1 MQQELKEAFRLYDKE
16 GKSSQESFSQSRVKL
31 FLLHVELKILFKVF
45 FSWKLIKFDKNIRP
59 CTQIFISIKS
69 CYIFLDKMWVWRES
83 EIRVV
88 LSTL

>member
-45 FSWKLIKFDKNIRP
+45 FS
-59 CTQIFISIKS
+59 
-69 CYIFLDKMWVWRES
+69 
-83 EIRVV
+83 
-88 LSTL
+88 